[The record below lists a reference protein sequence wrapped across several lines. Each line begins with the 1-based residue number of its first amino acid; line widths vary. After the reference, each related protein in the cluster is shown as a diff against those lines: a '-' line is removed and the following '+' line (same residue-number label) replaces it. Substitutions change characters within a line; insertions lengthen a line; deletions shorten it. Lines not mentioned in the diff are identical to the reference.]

1 MANESATAAPAG
13 PRWVFIKGTSQYRTY
28 KWLGIG
34 LLVLVMFIAA
44 FAFNDT
50 AGVTLLDNDYKIS
63 LTRIIK
69 GIAFMVAILGLQVVV
84 GFTGQLSLGQG
95 FFFGLGAYL
104 SAWLVEDKPLVGWNY
119 FTALIVVVPV
129 CFLVGM
135 AFGLPALRIKGLY
148 LALVTLGLA
157 AIFPSLVQLEA
168 LSEYTNGAGGKLV
181 DYDFDAPSWL
191 PLDGI
196 AGFLQ
201 GIPLIG
207 QYFGDGDLSSKEES
221 RIWLFFLMAV
231 LAWICVKLVS
241 NLIQSRPGR
250 ALRAVRDNE
259 TSAAVSGMNL
269 SFHKTMSFGVASAL
283 GGVGGVIYVAEL
295 GIAAPL
301 DFTQIISIF
310 FIVGLVVGGVGTLS
324 GAVLGGLIIAFLPDW
339 ASSTQ
344 NLPGIP
350 ERWLQGP
357 TGPLVMGILLIV
369 LTFILPGGII
379 AGVRQL
385 RAKFVMVVPEP
396 PAKLAEQMAALAA
409 AGAAAPTSEAPDAAP
424 DDPGD
429 ATSETPVTAST
440 VDGGESTS
448 SS

>member
-1 MANESATAAPAG
+1 MANEATTDDPSG

-28 KWLGIG
+28 KWIG
-34 LLVLVMFIAA
+34 IAA
-44 FAFNDT
+44 LLLLLFFTAFAYNDT
-50 AGVTLLDNDYKIS
+50 ASLTLLDNDYKLG
-63 LTRIIK
+63 LTRVIK
-69 GIAFMVAILGLQVVV
+69 AIAFMVAILGLQVVV

-95 FFFGLGAYL
+95 FFFGLGAYIA
-104 SAWLVEDKPLVGWNY
+104 AWLVQDKPLFGWNY
-119 FTALIVVVPV
+119 FTALLVVVPV

-157 AIFPSLVQLEA
+157 SIFPSLVQLQA
-168 LSEYTNGAGGKLV
+168 VAEYTNGAGGKIV
-181 DYDFDAPSWL
+181 DYKFKAPEWL

-196 AGFLQ
+196 ANFLQ

-207 QYFGDGDLSSKEES
+207 QYFGDGDLSTKEEG
-221 RIWLFFLMAV
+221 RIWLFFLMV
-231 LAWICVKLVS
+231 IVCWICVKLVS

-259 TSAAVSGMNL
+259 TSAAVSGMGL
-269 SFHKTMSFGVASAL
+269 PYHKTMSFGVASAL

-301 DFTQIISIF
+301 DFTQLISIF

-324 GAVLGGLIIAFLPDW
+324 GAIIGGLVIAFLPDW

-344 NLPGIP
+344 NLPVIP

-357 TGPLVMGILLIV
+357 TGPLVMGTLLIV
-369 LTFILPGGII
+369 LTFVLPGGVI
-379 AGVRQL
+379 AGVRRW
-385 RAKFVMVVPEP
+385 RAKFVQVVPEP
-396 PAKLAEQMAALAA
+396 PAKLAAQMAALAESGDEPAA
-409 AGAAAPTSEAPDAAP
+409 AGNAT
-424 DDPGD
+424 
-429 ATSETPVTAST
+429 TSETDVTPATIASP
-440 VDGGESTS
+440 DEPS
-448 SS
+448 S